1 MGGQSKKLISFKS
14 HQRKV
19 VPTSATKHWAPT
31 SVPAQHARWWA
42 HGVNDIHPSI
52 RSSVHPWKLS
62 KTQKEKQKLK
72 VEKTEM
78 TPQWWEKVSTLRPK
92 GETVGNHIRRE
103 WKRKSWNLNCV
114 LWALC
119 CAVTLSL
126 SLSFSF
132 VFSFVFCRWL
142 SASSEIILCGLAFYH
157 KLLCLNTQPFLIIVP
172 CPWPF
177 IKAAS
182 NHPHEMGDLYT
193 SSMACSTSLHHR
205 SSLGW
210 DLHNLGVFN
219 ADMSLG
225 TTFLLFLSLFLTVS
239 VSHVFFSLLPSGWSN
254 SAYFTFQSFF
264 AFVVWCSYG

>member
-126 SLSFSF
+126 SLSLRCSSYISF
-132 VFSFVFCRWL
+132 PFVTCKN
-142 SASSEIILCGLAFYH
+142 IIMSYPCNYA
-157 KLLCLNTQPFLIIVP
+157 VP
-172 CPWPF
+172 HIPTH
-177 IKAAS
+177 IYK
-182 NHPHEMGDLYT
+182 NKI
-193 SSMACSTSLHHR
+193 
-205 SSLGW
+205 
-210 DLHNLGVFN
+210 
-219 ADMSLG
+219 
-225 TTFLLFLSLFLTVS
+225 
-239 VSHVFFSLLPSGWSN
+239 
-254 SAYFTFQSFF
+254 
-264 AFVVWCSYG
+264 

>member
-126 SLSFSF
+126 SLS
-132 VFSFVFCRWL
+132 L
-142 SASSEIILCGLAFYH
+142 SLSLCVA
-157 KLLCLNTQPFLIIVP
+157 
-172 CPWPF
+172 
-177 IKAAS
+177 
-182 NHPHEMGDLYT
+182 
-193 SSMACSTSLHHR
+193 LH
-205 SSLGW
+205 
-210 DLHNLGVFN
+210 
-219 ADMSLG
+219 
-225 TTFLLFLSLFLTVS
+225 TFLSLLLHAKTSSCHTLAIMQSPIYPPTFIKIKSKGNFRIPRNISQSLS
-239 VSHVFFSLLPSGWSN
+239 LSLSLSLSVFFLCFLFCFLPLTECFFGNHLMWS
-254 SAYFTFQSFF
+254 SFL
-264 AFVVWCSYG
+264 S